1 MSAKPLLAVLLG
13 VALVGACAK
22 TVQDT
27 KDDQTTTTRVQA
39 ALLSAPAVD
48 GMRIKVQTLQGVVIL
63 SGTVKSREQEQQA
76 INAARRVVGVK
87 DVKSNLQIAP

>member
-1 MSAKPLLAVLLG
+1 MNRLPGRRRTMSM
-13 VALVGACAK
+13 
-22 TVQDT
+22 
-27 KDDQTTTTRVQA
+27 
-39 ALLSAPAVD
+39 LSAPAVD